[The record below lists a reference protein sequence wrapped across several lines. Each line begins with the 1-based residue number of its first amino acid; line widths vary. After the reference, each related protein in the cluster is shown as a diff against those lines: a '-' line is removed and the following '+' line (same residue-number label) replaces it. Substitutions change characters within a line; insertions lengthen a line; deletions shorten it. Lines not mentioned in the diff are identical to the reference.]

1 MDSFLSEFNKLYQE
15 LDEIYHIYAKEHG
28 LSDSVLWIL
37 YSLAE
42 SDVSLTQKDLCDL
55 WHWTAQT
62 VNSALKRLEGQGVIR
77 LVPVSGSHKSKNI
90 VLTDKGN
97 DYIKRLIVPIYEAE
111 SRAFQS
117 MSPEERSMLLTLT
130 SKYVDLLKE
139 EI

>member
-1 MDSFLSEFNKLYQE
+1 MDSFLSEFNRLYQE

-62 VNSALKRLEGQGVIR
+62 VNSSPQKAGRPGCDPPCTCIR
-77 LVPVSGSHKSKNI
+77 
-90 VLTDKGN
+90 
-97 DYIKRLIVPIYEAE
+97 
-111 SRAFQS
+111 QS
-117 MSPEERSMLLTLT
+117 
-130 SKYVDLLKE
+130 
-139 EI
+139 